1 MQETRS
7 ANAGDVGSISELG
20 RSAGEGNGNPLQYP
34 YLENPR
40 DRGAWR
46 ATVHEIETELDM
58 TEQLNS
64 NTTILRQ
71 GMYWIERSPFAV
83 SDQK

>member
-20 RSAGEGNGNPLQYP
+20 RSAGEGNSNPLQYP
-34 YLENPR
+34 YLENSR
-40 DRGAWR
+40 YRGAWR
-46 ATVHEIETELDM
+46 ATVHEIEAKLDM

-64 NTTILRQ
+64 NSNNIKTRNVLDR
-71 GMYWIERSPFAV
+71 
-83 SDQK
+83 

>member
-7 ANAGDVGSISELG
+7 ASAGDGGSISELG
-20 RSAGEGNGNPLQYP
+20 RSAGEGNSNPLQYP

-46 ATVHEIETELDM
+46 ATVHEIEAELDM

-64 NTTILRQ
+64 NSNNIKTRNVLDR
-71 GMYWIERSPFAV
+71 
-83 SDQK
+83 